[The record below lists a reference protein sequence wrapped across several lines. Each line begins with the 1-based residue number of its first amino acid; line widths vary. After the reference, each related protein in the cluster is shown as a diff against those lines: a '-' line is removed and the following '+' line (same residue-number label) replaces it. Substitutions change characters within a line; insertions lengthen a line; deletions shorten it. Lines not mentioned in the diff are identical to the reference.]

1 MAKQSIT
8 AVLLF
13 SLFFVVTKCSK
24 NPTAVEQETPDA
36 NTMQELYTL
45 ESEIDTEH
53 EAVLTDT
60 TDENLEK
67 RFRYALFKLNKLL
80 RKAQRFVII
89 SENEEAKQILK
100 EAYTARNNAV
110 ETAEQEDYEQ
120 AFEYIKESAYLAIEA
135 VKLVKEEVKEKLEEI
150 VERLTEKRAE
160 LKELLNEIKDEL
172 KGQDNPRAAYVFRKA
187 VNQYH
192 NSGEALRNHHLR
204 KAGFHIRESFKL
216 ARFAQRLLEEGV
228 EEEL

>member
-8 AVLLF
+8 AILLL
-13 SLFFVVTKCSK
+13 SLFFILAQCSK
-24 NPTAVEQETPDA
+24 NPTAVEQQTPDA
-36 NTMQELYTL
+36 NTMQELYSL

-53 EAVLTDT
+53 ESVLTDSSE
-60 TDENLEK
+60 ENQEK

-80 RKAQRFVII
+80 RKARRFVII
-89 SENEEAKQILK
+89 SENDEAKQILE
-100 EAYTARNNAV
+100 EAFAARDNAV
-110 ETAEQEDYEQ
+110 ESAGQEDYEQ

-160 LKELLNEIKDEL
+160 LKELLDEIKDEL
-172 KGQDNPRAAYVFRKA
+172 EGQDSPRAAYVYRKA

-192 NSGEALRNHHLR
+192 KSGEALRNHHLR